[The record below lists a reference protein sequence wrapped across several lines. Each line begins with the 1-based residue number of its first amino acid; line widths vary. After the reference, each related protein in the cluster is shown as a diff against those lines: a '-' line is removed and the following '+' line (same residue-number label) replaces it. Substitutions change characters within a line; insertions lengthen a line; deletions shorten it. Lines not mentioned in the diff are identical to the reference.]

1 MNIIKSHHHNIN
13 KEKHK
18 RNKKNIGFLK
28 FHKYLLNV
36 YDMTGVLGV
45 CDYLV
50 NKTNKISP
58 LEYLPKK
65 LL

>member
-1 MNIIKSHHHNIN
+1 MLLNHIVIILIKKNTR
-13 KEKHK
+13 ET
-18 RNKKNIGFLK
+18 KKNIGFLK

-36 YDMTGVLGV
+36 YDMTGILGV